1 MLNFLKIFYDLVF
14 DILGYVFFIC
24 RLIDSQFKFWNI
36 NKLNFLRI
44 FKGYIN
50 EKNFVGLVIDGDYI
64 VCGEQFFFK
73 IYVFCW

>member
-1 MLNFLKIFYDLVF
+1 MIW
-14 DILGYVFFIC
+14 ILIYQYMYLYCNFFIC

-36 NKLNFLRI
+36 DKLNFLRI

-64 VCGEQFFFK
+64 VCGEQFCFK
-73 IYVFCW
+73 IYVFYW